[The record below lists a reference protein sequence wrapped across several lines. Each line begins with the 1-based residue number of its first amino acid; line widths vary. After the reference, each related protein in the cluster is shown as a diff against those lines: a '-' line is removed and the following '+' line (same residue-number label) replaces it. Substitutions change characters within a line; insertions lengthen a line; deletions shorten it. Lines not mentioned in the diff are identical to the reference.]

1 MHGFFIK
8 NSRGVGLVELLVTLL
23 LLSIA
28 LLTLTT
34 LQSRSLQYNQGA
46 YFRSQANILAGD
58 ILDRMRGRGATDAL
72 TSYNVTAA
80 SFNLAG
86 AAATGSLPT
95 VDVDQ
100 WRRALATN
108 LPDGQGAISCV
119 AATGICTITISWTE
133 LNGSGIAAE
142 NISTL
147 TYSARL

>member
-1 MHGFFIK
+1 MNRIFIK
-8 NSRGVGLVELLVTLL
+8 NSRGVGLIELLVTLL

-72 TSYNVTAA
+72 TSYNITAA

-108 LPDGQGAISCV
+108 LPNGQGAISCA
-119 AATGICTITISWTE
+119 AATNICSITILWTE
-133 LNGSGIAAE
+133 INSSGQAAE
-142 NISTL
+142 DKTTL
-147 TYSARL
+147 TYGARL

>member
-1 MHGFFIK
+1 MNGIFIK
-8 NSRGVGLVELLVTLL
+8 KSRGVGLIEVLVTLL

-58 ILDRMRGRGATDAL
+58 ILDRMRSNRAL
-72 TSYNVTAA
+72 LTAYNVTAA
-80 SFNLAG
+80 TYDLAG
-86 AAATGSLPT
+86 TPVTGALAA

-100 WRRALATN
+100 WRRALATS
-108 LPDGQGAISCV
+108 LPDGQGGISCA
-119 AATGICTITISWTE
+119 AATNICLITISWVEQIHSGQTE
-133 LNGSGIAAE
+133 DEGT
-142 NISTL
+142 STL

>member
-1 MHGFFIK
+1 MNGIFIK
-8 NSRGVGLVELLVTLL
+8 KARGVGLVEVLVTLL

-58 ILDRMRGRGATDAL
+58 ILDRMRNNRGLL

-80 SFNLAG
+80 TYDLEGDPVTGTLA
-86 AAATGSLPT
+86 A

-100 WRRALATN
+100 WRRALATS
-108 LPDGQGAISCV
+108 LPDGQGGISC
-119 AATGICTITISWTE
+119 AATNICLITISWSE
-133 LNGSGIAAE
+133 LNHSGQTAE
-142 NISTL
+142 DRTSF

>member
-1 MHGFFIK
+1 MNGIFIK
-8 NSRGVGLVELLVTLL
+8 KVRGVGLVEVLVTLL

-58 ILDRMRGRGATDAL
+58 ILDRIRSSKALLTAYNLTEASYDLTATP
-72 TSYNVTAA
+72 VTGTVAA
-80 SFNLAG
+80 
-86 AAATGSLPT
+86 

-100 WRRALATN
+100 WRRALATG
-108 LPDGQGAISCV
+108 LPDGRGGISC
-119 AATGICTITISWTE
+119 AATNICTITISWSE
-133 LNGSGIAAE
+133 LNHSGQTAE
-142 NISTL
+142 DRTSF

>member
-8 NSRGVGLVELLVTLL
+8 NSRGVGLVEVLVTLL

-46 YFRSQANILAGD
+46 YLRSQANILAGD
-58 ILDRMRGRGATDAL
+58 ILERMRNNSGVL
-72 TSYNVTAA
+72 TSYNIAIAA
-80 SFNLAG
+80 YDLE
-86 AAATGSLPT
+86 AAPATGDLST

-100 WRRALATN
+100 WRRSLAVN
-108 LPDGQGAISCV
+108 LPAGQGAINCV
-119 AATGICTITISWTE
+119 AATSICSITISWTE
-133 LNGSGIAAE
+133 LNSSGLAAE
-142 NISTL
+142 NITTF